1 MEGVRLSPAWPLP
14 SSKGVRIVT
23 NTGPQPAY
31 RHRKKKPVKVGL
43 WTAVWVTVALA
54 ALIAVSGLDD
64 VKGQPLFD
72 NGLLGQIITSAGI
85 LAAAIGPSLVQ
96 QRRDT
101 KDIIHE
107 VKNDHPKNFRI
118 ENDERHHQ
126 ILNSQITSIDEQKRT
141 QAMIANL
148 GRKVDA
154 FDKKFDG
161 KVDALREEQ
170 QRVQHENIDRFVKQE
185 ARTQDLAE
193 GLLSFLRGD
202 PMPIKKDDDND
213 RI

>member
-14 SSKGVRIVT
+14 SSKGERIVT

-31 RHRKKKPVKVGL
+31 RHPKKKPVKVGL
-43 WTAVWVTVALA
+43 WTGVWVT
-54 ALIAVSGLDD
+54 IAVAAIIGVSSLDD
-64 VKGQPLFD
+64 IKGQPFFD
-72 NGLLGQIITSAGI
+72 NGLLSQIITSAG
-85 LAAAIGPSLVQ
+85 LVAAALGPSLVQ

-101 KDIIHE
+101 ADIKHE
-107 VKNDHPKNFRI
+107 VKNDHPKNFRV
-118 ENDERHHQ
+118 EQDDRHHQ
-126 ILNSQITSIDEQKRT
+126 IINSQITSIDEQKRT

-185 ARTQDLAE
+185 ARTQDLTE

-202 PMPIKKDDDND
+202 PMPIKKDEDPDV
-213 RI
+213 